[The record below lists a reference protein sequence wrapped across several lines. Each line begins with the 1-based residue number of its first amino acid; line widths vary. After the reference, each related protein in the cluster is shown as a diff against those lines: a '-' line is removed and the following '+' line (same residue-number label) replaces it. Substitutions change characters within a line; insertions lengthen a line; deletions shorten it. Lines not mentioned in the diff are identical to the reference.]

1 MRTWYL
7 DNPDEPASKAI
18 LAELG
23 IKVWDD
29 YSDEDE
35 LKGILALENLTL
47 KSSKYALSPEE
58 LGPSFE
64 EYVAEM
70 GKEHKIS
77 GDVVYRV
84 VSGSIFIDV
93 RDDADEWIRI
103 LLARSELILIPP
115 TVYRREILTEQ
126 QYIELESYE
135 SPNKGAART
144 AREEDPRV
152 THLSHPY
159 TRHLVVDLCK
169 EFYDLGWVTGTGGS
183 ISVRYGNR
191 IYMTP
196 SGVQKERMTP
206 EDLFVLD
213 LEGRVLS
220 HPGLVPGSARAYKLS
235 ACAPLFMHT
244 YKLRGSGAVLHSHG
258 MECVL
263 ATLLCEKLRVKE
275 FRISHQEMI
284 KGLVGHGYHDEL
296 VIPIIENTAHEEDL
310 ADSLEK
316 AIRAHPQ
323 ANAVLVARHGIYVWG
338 PTWGKA
344 KTQAECLHYLF
355 GLAVKMHDLFG
366 MDPRAP
372 PPLWA
377 SYAPPAAAAAEG
389 ARKRKRPLLDNGAS
403 GCCGCLGTPGGVPG
417 GGEEEGAAAAAVSP
431 RTARKR
437 EAARDATLQDLYK
450 VILLDIEGTTT
461 PITFVHDVMF
471 PYARDNVAG
480 YLDAHWGQEECMAD
494 VAALRAQA
502 EQDARD
508 GVAGL
513 VPIPSAEGGASDE
526 EIRAAVVANVQWQIS
541 IDRKIT
547 ALKQLQGHVWR
558 FGFHSGALKGEVY
571 SDVPPA
577 LDRWTED
584 GLRVAIYSSGSREA
598 QQLLFGHTNAGD
610 LRSYLSC
617 YFDTKVGHKREA
629 ASYREIVMSLGC
641 EAREVLFVTDIY
653 EEAVAARE
661 AGVAAT
667 LSVRPGNK
675 PLPADC
681 PFPTIGSFA
690 RIKPDEAHHPL
701 NRL

>member
-1 MRTWYL
+1 
-7 DNPDEPASKAI
+7 
-18 LAELG
+18 
-23 IKVWDD
+23 
-29 YSDEDE
+29 
-35 LKGILALENLTL
+35 
-47 KSSKYALSPEE
+47 
-58 LGPSFE
+58 
-64 EYVAEM
+64 
-70 GKEHKIS
+70 
-77 GDVVYRV
+77 
-84 VSGSIFIDV
+84 
-93 RDDADEWIRI
+93 
-103 LLARSELILIPP
+103 
-115 TVYRREILTEQ
+115 
-126 QYIELESYE
+126 
-135 SPNKGAART
+135 
-144 AREEDPRV
+144 
-152 THLSHPY
+152 
-159 TRHLVVDLCK
+159 
-169 EFYDLGWVTGTGGS
+169 
-183 ISVRYGNR
+183 
-191 IYMTP
+191 MTP

-355 GLAVKMHDLFG
+355 GSRPHHTTHIWQSPPSGTCGGRTQDGSGQTGAAGLEPPGPCPTPVSTAGCQDWLE
-366 MDPRAP
+366 AP
-372 PPLWA
+372 STSKKTAISTRPLWIA
-377 SYAPPAAAAAEG
+377 RSALVTSSSTAPSLFLSGRNPYACSWNQLPRPPAKTPSRSSYPLESCSRRRAEPTPCTPSSACIVLLPRLGAGHPVLHLAAAGKIAEILAG
-389 ARKRKRPLLDNGAS
+389 ISHAGQMWRDLVDALLEHPPDDHIRA
-403 GCCGCLGTPGGVPG
+403 GG
-417 GGEEEGAAAAAVSP
+417 
-431 RTARKR
+431 
-437 EAARDATLQDLYK
+437 L